1 MKYGKYAKDGSRE
14 VTVSEKAY
22 KLLYEEQGYLPVG
35 DAGEGEE
42 QQREEAGTGE
52 DNKPAIEKMSV
63 SDLKALAKKQGIEG
77 AASLNKEELLAV
89 LKDVMAGE

>member
-1 MKYGKYAKDGSRE
+1 MKYGKYAKDGRE

-22 KLLYEEQGYLPVG
+22 KLLYKEQGYLPVG

-42 QQREEAGTGE
+42 PQKEGAGTGE
-52 DNKPAIEKMSV
+52 DNKPDIEKMSA

>member
-1 MKYGKYAKDGSRE
+1 MKYGKYVKDGRE
-14 VTVSEKAY
+14 VMASEKAY
-22 KLLYEEQGYLPVG
+22 KLLYKEQGYLPVS
-35 DAGEGEE
+35 DAEEGEE
-42 QQREEAGTGE
+42 PQKEEAGTGE
-52 DNKPAIEKMSV
+52 DNKPDIEKMSV